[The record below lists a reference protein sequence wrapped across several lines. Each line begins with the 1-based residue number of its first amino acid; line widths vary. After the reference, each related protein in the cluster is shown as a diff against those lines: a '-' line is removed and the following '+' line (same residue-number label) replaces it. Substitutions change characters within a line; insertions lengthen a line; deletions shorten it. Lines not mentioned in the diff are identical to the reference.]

1 MGARTGPDVAAHSR
15 PKLIQ
20 APNDPSSPEFV
31 RMFRVIGTL
40 TIEKIAAETAISWP

>member
-1 MGARTGPDVAAHSR
+1 
-15 PKLIQ
+15 
-20 APNDPSSPEFV
+20 V